1 MRPTAHA
8 IDTAQCRMPML
19 ASSLRAMSSVT
30 AMEPNYTTRPWLE
43 AAIDCW
49 EQCLATPPAFTV
61 RIRRRPVVHHVIIFI
76 SEMVRASFP
85 KVHPVHRAH

>member
-61 RIRRRPVVHHVIIFI
+61 RIRPSGKR
-76 SEMVRASFP
+76 SFANE
-85 KVHPVHRAH
+85 R